1 MIQLKLA
8 SDGGIEVDTEM
19 RSSCDHIYAA
29 GDACT
34 VQWSDKAFHWF
45 QVCKYSLL
53 IQSWKQVLI
62 RACLALVLL
71 MFSCLC
77 TLHV

>member
-19 RSSCDHIYAA
+19 RSSCEQVYAA

-34 VQWSDKAFHWF
+34 VHWNDVAFHWF
-45 QVCKYSLL
+45 QVGT
-53 IQSWKQVLI
+53 WI
-62 RACLALVLL
+62 RDRFQHFHKNTEYARE
-71 MFSCLC
+71 
-77 TLHV
+77 